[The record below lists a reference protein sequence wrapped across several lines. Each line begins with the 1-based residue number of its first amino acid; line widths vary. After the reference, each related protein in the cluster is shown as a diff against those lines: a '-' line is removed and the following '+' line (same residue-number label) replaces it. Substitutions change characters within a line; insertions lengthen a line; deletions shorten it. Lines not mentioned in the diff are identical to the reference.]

1 MSHNS
6 DMIRMLRLVE
16 GQQFAGLPEQQPGDQ
31 VRGTE
36 QAKKNGQQHPFHN
49 RLVGEEISLEDK
61 LSKKYQD
68 MKDLHSKNEEEKDEL
83 EKKLADGLN
92 EFAPPDNDDEEDDEE
107 DDFPEMFE
115 APFTA
120 VINGKKQTGTVIIY
134 PGEVTSAEWHL
145 KDTIYIKTGMDNVHN
160 TSDFITHAAEYIQE
174 IIKLDGRGHNY
185 VKHLKKRRGVAEGPG
200 SLDYDKIL
208 NAIAA
213 LYGDDIW
220 DNDVMQDLAN
230 DLAQAGPTDRELDF
244 IIAKG
249 KLPRR
254 LSNTQFTNNDNVQFG
269 GQGVAEE
276 ITADDMARSA
286 HMQGLKHGREGSGN
300 NMDKAKAQHGENF
313 KHYNAGF
320 LKGRNEK
327 DKRLKVFGQG
337 YNKKRPQ
344 PVAEGDRPF
353 RGVNGAFNRG
363 DDERHDLDPTDW
375 YIVKDGEM
383 CAASIYPRQVQQAI
397 AQGFSRTRAEAK
409 AKSQAN
415 SQTGSSEELEESQQE
430 SPMERPMLH
439 RIMMRHMDLIEKY
452 GIDLV
457 LDSVRDVAD
466 SMNIGPDDEIGT
478 SDVSAAMV
486 NVMNQLNSLDQT
498 IDEENIPAG
507 NINASGSPTVSSGPT
522 PVSAGGT
529 APVTQSSTAPAPAA
543 STAPAAAGQ
552 QPPMTPEEQVALN
565 KIKANAGLKTQ
576 YDRLIQQAH

>member
-68 MKDLHSKNEEEKDEL
+68 MKDLHSKEEKEKDEL
-83 EKKLADGLN
+83 EKKVVEGSLN
-92 EFAPPDNDDEEDDEE
+92 ELSVSTLSSYGNKAEKSNDKKLNKAAGHSEKATKLYDKGTASAVAKSYDHEDEVHKLHKQVNKRDANMDR
-107 DDFPEMFE
+107 
-115 APFTA
+115 AA
-120 VINGKKQTGTVIIY
+120 GK
-134 PGEVTSAEWHL
+134 
-145 KDTIYIKTGMDNVHN
+145 
-160 TSDFITHAAEYIQE
+160 
-174 IIKLDGRGHNY
+174 
-185 VKHLKKRRGVAEGPG
+185 LKKYMSKGVAEGWDKLTPQQQAHEYN
-200 SLDYDKIL
+200 LDAAQREMDRRHAQGEDMKGAKIDKKTYKI
-208 NAIAA
+208 
-213 LYGDDIW
+213 
-220 DNDVMQDLAN
+220 VKPKQ
-230 DLAQAGPTDRELDF
+230 
-244 IIAKG
+244 
-249 KLPRR
+249 
-254 LSNTQFTNNDNVQFG
+254 
-269 GQGVAEE
+269 QGVAEE
-276 ITADDMARSA
+276 ITADDMAQSA

-300 NMDKAKAQHGENF
+300 NMDRAKAQHGENF

-327 DKRLKVFGQG
+327 AKRLKVFGQG
-337 YNKKRPQ
+337 NNKRQ
-344 PVAEGDRPF
+344 QGVAEGDRPF

-415 SQTGSSEELEESQQE
+415 SQTESSEELDESQQE
-430 SPMERPMLH
+430 SPMEGPMLH

-486 NVMNQLNSLDQT
+486 NVMNQLKSMDQQ
-498 IDEENIPAG
+498 IDEYGSLPGTSAEPVAGTAAPSSGSSTPSSTPANAEPAG
-507 NINASGSPTVSSGPT
+507 GGSPNNTTLSSPAAAG
-522 PVSAGGT
+522 VSAGGS
-529 APVTQSSTAPAPAA
+529 APATPSALAGGSAAKPGAPAA
-543 STAPAAAGQ
+543 P
-552 QPPMTPEEQVALN
+552 QPNVPDVPITPDEKSALDR
-565 KIKANAGLKTQ
+565 IRANAGLKTQ
-576 YDRLIQQAH
+576 FDNLLKQVQPKVQ

>member
-1 MSHNS
+1 MSNNS

-68 MKDLHSKNEEEKDEL
+68 MKDLHSKEEKEKDEL
-83 EKKLADGLN
+83 EKKVAEGSLN
-92 EFAPPDNDDEEDDEE
+92 ELSVS
-107 DDFPEMFE
+107 
-115 APFTA
+115 TLSSY
-120 VINGKKQTGTVIIY
+120 GKKAEKSINKKLDKAAGHSEKATKLYDKGTASAVAKSY
-134 PGEVTSAEWHL
+134 DHEDEVHKLHKQVNKRDANMDQAAGKL
-145 KDTIYIKTGMDNVHN
+145 KNKMSKGV
-160 TSDFITHAAEYIQE
+160 AEYGPAATAALQQGQHPIQVAAADRKDQE
-174 IIKLDGRGHNY
+174 NTLNINRSAMKAQQDVANGLDPTQTAAGN
-185 VKHLKKRRGVAEGPG
+185 GVAEG
-200 SLDYDKIL
+200 
-208 NAIAA
+208 N
-213 LYGDDIW
+213 
-220 DNDVMQDLAN
+220 
-230 DLAQAGPTDRELDF
+230 
-244 IIAKG
+244 
-249 KLPRR
+249 
-254 LSNTQFTNNDNVQFG
+254 
-269 GQGVAEE
+269 
-276 ITADDMARSA
+276 
-286 HMQGLKHGREGSGN
+286 
-300 NMDKAKAQHGENF
+300 
-313 KHYNAGF
+313 
-320 LKGRNEK
+320 
-327 DKRLKVFGQG
+327 
-337 YNKKRPQ
+337 
-344 PVAEGDRPF
+344 RPF
-353 RGVNGAFNRG
+353 RGVDGAFNRG

-383 CAASIYPRQVQQAI
+383 FSASIYPKQVQQAI

-457 LDSVRDVAD
+457 LDSVRDIAN

>member
-1 MSHNS
+1 MKINDIVESTNS
-6 DMIRMLRLVE
+6 KLAGAPPGIKIMTP
-16 GQQFAGLPEQQPGDQ
+16 QQFVASTGDMP
-31 VRGTE
+31 
-36 QAKKNGQQHPFHN
+36 A
-49 RLVGEEISLEDK
+49 EEGVAEGS
-61 LSKKYQD
+61 
-68 MKDLHSKNEEEKDEL
+68 
-83 EKKLADGLN
+83 LN
-92 EFAPPDNDDEEDDEE
+92 EFAQGNGGGDSGNYFRELASAWYTGAYNSGSLQKGIKTNKDIERLLQRGIVAPDGVTRKYNIDYNSDFDGVIIFSDDYYEHGDVDETDSRTGKPFGLYDYMEFSDDELSE
-107 DDFPEMFE
+107 
-115 APFTA
+115 
-120 VINGKKQTGTVIIY
+120 
-134 PGEVTSAEWHL
+134 
-145 KDTIYIKTGMDNVHN
+145 
-160 TSDFITHAAEYIQE
+160 
-174 IIKLDGRGHNY
+174 
-185 VKHLKKRRGVAEGPG
+185 
-200 SLDYDKIL
+200 SL
-208 NAIAA
+208 
-213 LYGDDIW
+213 
-220 DNDVMQDLAN
+220 
-230 DLAQAGPTDRELDF
+230 
-244 IIAKG
+244 
-249 KLPRR
+249 
-254 LSNTQFTNNDNVQFG
+254 
-269 GQGVAEE
+269 GQG
-276 ITADDMARSA
+276 
-286 HMQGLKHGREGSGN
+286 
-300 NMDKAKAQHGENF
+300 
-313 KHYNAGF
+313 
-320 LKGRNEK
+320 
-327 DKRLKVFGQG
+327 
-337 YNKKRPQ
+337 
-344 PVAEGDRPF
+344 VAEGDRPF
-353 RGVNGAFNRG
+353 RGVDGAFDRG
-363 DDERHDLDPTDW
+363 DDEQHDLDPTDW

-383 CAASIYPRQVQQAI
+383 FSASIYPRQVQQAI